1 MKKIWSSMANRAA
14 ALLEVKSLVTLA
26 LTGVMCAIIFGGE
39 VNGEA
44 LALFSGV
51 YGSVITYF
59 FTRKAA

>member
-1 MKKIWSSMANRAA
+1 MKKLWSSIASRAA

-26 LTGVMCAIIFGGE
+26 LTGVMCALIFCTE
-39 VNGEA
+39 IDGEA